1 MRNCVRFVWE
11 QKICRALQD
20 MGEPYEEHFLCSM
33 TAAVVLR
40 GSAIALH
47 PEGSSSWPRRPLGE
61 TLAVRRMLATQGW
74 TVVPVA
80 KHEYGALRPE
90 KRLPYLARLIE
101 DARAAVEVPQLAAG
115 GAG

>member
-1 MRNCVRFVWE
+1 MVLWE
-11 QKICRALQD
+11 QKICRALQE
-20 MGEPYEEHFLCSM
+20 MNEPFEERVLCSM

-47 PEGSSSWPRRPLGE
+47 PEGPLQFSSSWPRRPLGE
-61 TLAVRRMLATQGW
+61 TLAVRRMLASHGW

-90 KRLPYLARLIE
+90 KRLPYLVRLIA
-101 DARAAVEVPQLAAG
+101 DARAAVGAAPLAAG

>member
-1 MRNCVRFVWE
+1 MWE

-20 MGEPYEEHFLCSM
+20 MGEPHEERFLCSM

-47 PEGSSSWPRRPLGE
+47 PEGPTQYSSSWPRRPLGE

-90 KRLPYLARLIE
+90 KRLPYLARLIA
-101 DARAAVEVPQLAAG
+101 DARAAVEVPPLAAG